1 MVGCV
6 GEDGRVGEQ
15 PVTGPVGAAGG
26 DPPEVGSARSR
37 RGRQTAGDMV
47 RSMAVVL
54 ALVIVVLALTL
65 RHNPPGKPHRID
77 YRGVLAQARNVAPYD
92 VLSPVGLPR
101 TWTATSAR
109 TSGGDASFAWHLGL
123 VTPDGD
129 YAAVEQSDG
138 DPGSFVTEFVGDG
151 SRDGTATIHGKR
163 WRRIDSGNPE
173 RRALVLDGNAVT
185 TVVTGGASWTELR
198 RLAASLQG

>member
-1 MVGCV
+1 
-6 GEDGRVGEQ
+6 VGEQ
-15 PVTGPVGAAGG
+15 PVSGPPDAATGDEPVEG
-26 DPPEVGSARSR
+26 PARRR
-37 RGRQTAGDMV
+37 RGRESAGDMV
-47 RSMAVVL
+47 RSLAIVL

-92 VLSPVGLPR
+92 VVSPVGLPR
-101 TWTATSAR
+101 SWTATSAR
-109 TSGGDASFAWHLGL
+109 TSGSAASFAWHLGL

-138 DPGSFVTEFVGDG
+138 DPQSFVTGFVGHG
-151 SRDGTATIHGKR
+151 SRAGTATIHGQR
-163 WRRIDSGNPE
+163 WRRFDSGQPE
-173 RRALVLDGNAVT
+173 KRALVLDSDAVT

>member
-1 MVGCV
+1 
-6 GEDGRVGEQ
+6 
-15 PVTGPVGAAGG
+15 
-26 DPPEVGSARSR
+26 
-37 RGRQTAGDMV
+37 MV

-54 ALVIVVLALTL
+54 ALIVVVLALTL

-92 VLSPVGLPR
+92 VVSPVGLSPS
-101 TWTATSAR
+101 WTATSAR
-109 TSGGDASFAWHLGL
+109 TSGNAASFAWHLGL

-138 DPGSFVTEFVGDG
+138 APESFVAQFVSGG
-151 SRDGTATIHGKR
+151 SKAGTATIDGQR
-163 WRRIDSGNPE
+163 WRRIDSGHPE
-173 RRALVLDGNAVT
+173 KRALVLDNDAVT

>member
-1 MVGCV
+1 
-6 GEDGRVGEQ
+6 
-15 PVTGPVGAAGG
+15 
-26 DPPEVGSARSR
+26 
-37 RGRQTAGDMV
+37 MV

-54 ALVIVVLALTL
+54 ALIVVVLALTL

-92 VLSPVGLPR
+92 VVSPVGLSPS
-101 TWTATSAR
+101 WIATSAR
-109 TSGGDASFAWHLGL
+109 TSGNAASFAWHLGL

-138 DPGSFVTEFVGDG
+138 DPESFVAQFVSGG
-151 SRDGTATIHGKR
+151 SKAGTATIDGHR
-163 WRRIDSGNPE
+163 WRRIDSGHPE
-173 RRALVLDGNAVT
+173 KRALVLDSDAVT
-185 TVVTGGASWTELR
+185 TVVTGGASWTDLR

>member
-1 MVGCV
+1 
-6 GEDGRVGEQ
+6 VGEQ
-15 PVTGPVGAAGG
+15 PVTGPADAPIG
-26 DPPEVGSARSR
+26 DPPEAGPARPR
-37 RGRQTAGDMV
+37 RGRQTAADMV

-77 YRGVLAQARNVAPYD
+77 YRGVLAQARSVAPFD
-92 VLSPVGLPR
+92 VVSPVGLSR
-101 TWTATSAR
+101 SWTVTSAR
-109 TSGGDASFAWHLGL
+109 TSGEDATFAWHLGL

-138 DPGSFVTEFVGDG
+138 DPQSFVTEFVGDG
-151 SRDGTATIHGKR
+151 SKDGTATIHGQR

-173 RRALVLDGNAVT
+173 KRALVLDSDAVT

-198 RLAASLQG
+198 QLAASLRG